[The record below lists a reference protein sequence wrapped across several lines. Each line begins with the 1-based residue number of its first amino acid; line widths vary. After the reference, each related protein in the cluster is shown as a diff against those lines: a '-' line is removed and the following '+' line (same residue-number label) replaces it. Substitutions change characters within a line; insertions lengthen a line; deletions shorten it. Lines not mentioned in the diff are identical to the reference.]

1 MLQSRNKEMQEAI
14 ALSKWQSLLLPF
26 AVESTVSKQIFCDL
40 IFAYSSPDRYY
51 HNLAHIQQVL
61 ETIEKMRS
69 HSQNFPALQF
79 ATWFHDIIYD
89 PKAKDNEEKSAAYAA
104 KVLTNLGIP
113 FSTVVIVT
121 KLILTTKSHQI
132 PADSNM
138 DSQIFLDADL
148 SILGA
153 SQAKYQFYAMSIRKE
168 YNWLSE
174 PEYRTGRMQ
183 VLDKFSQRERIY
195 YTQQMFDALEL
206 KARQNIQEEIKFL
219 TAVNDI
225 K

>member
-1 MLQSRNKEMQEAI
+1 MQQAI
-14 ALSKWQSLLLPF
+14 ALFQWQSLLLPF
-26 AVESTVSKQIFCDL
+26 AVDSTISKQIFCDL
-40 IFAYSSPDRYY
+40 IFAYSSPHRYY

-61 ETIEKMRS
+61 EIIEKMRS

-79 ATWFHDIIYD
+79 AAWFHDIIYN
-89 PKAKDNEEKSAAYAA
+89 PKAKDNEEKSAAKATN
-104 KVLTNLGIP
+104 VLTNLGIP
-113 FSTVVIVT
+113 FSIVDNVSN
-121 KLILTTKSHQI
+121 LILITKNHQI
-132 PADSNM
+132 LTNSDI

-153 SQAKYQFYAMSIRKE
+153 SPAKYQFYARSIRKE

-174 PEYRTGRMQ
+174 TEYRTGRKQ
-183 VLDKFSQRERIY
+183 VLEKFCQRERIY
-195 YTQQMFDALEL
+195 YTQQIFDALEF

-225 K
+225 KI